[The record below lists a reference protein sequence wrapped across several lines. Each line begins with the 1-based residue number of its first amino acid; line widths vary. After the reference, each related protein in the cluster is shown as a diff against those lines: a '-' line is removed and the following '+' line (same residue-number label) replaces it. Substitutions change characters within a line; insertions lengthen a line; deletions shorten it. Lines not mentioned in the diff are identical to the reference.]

1 MLVIVIAFM
10 RTAYVSVL
18 HCVAV
23 AGGWLQTAYVPWTIT
38 AVLLV
43 VAVLLA
49 VVCVYL
55 IKKRTKII
63 NDARTSQ
70 YRKTFDMMPV
80 VCVRQKT
87 HFRCFRKT

>member
-1 MLVIVIAFM
+1 MNFSMLVIVIAFM
-10 RTAYVSVL
+10 RTVYVSVL

-23 AGGWLQTAYVPWTIT
+23 ARRMVTNGLMCLGTIT

-70 YRKTFDMMPV
+70 YRKLST
-80 VCVRQKT
+80 
-87 HFRCFRKT
+87 